1 MFFNFLLVPGQVAHQ
16 PSRKTAVELGNLLG
30 TSRRRRCVQLP
41 TPPLVSFLEAPII
54 GFIHTVELSGIT
66 LTLASVPVIAV
77 DANVM
82 LERECKML
90 PGTLCRARPAAT
102 LAHW

>member
-1 MFFNFLLVPGQVAHQ
+1 M
-16 PSRKTAVELGNLLG
+16 KLGNLLG
-30 TSRRRRCVQLP
+30 ASRRRRRVQLA
-41 TPPLVSFLEAPII
+41 TPFGLIHRAPII
-54 GFIHTVELSGIT
+54 AFIHAVELSGIT